1 MREFKAADGSA
12 VYLKVIVFLL
22 AANIA
27 AGILAAAVQ
36 LAAGYDLLGDS
47 LFNYAVMTVFQL
59 GNAAVVLLHIR
70 RKKTRPEIFFGR
82 VRPETPFIGLLA
94 GAVCLFGFYGL
105 AAAFDALLTETGYVG
120 QTGISFDGAGDIA
133 CGLIV
138 TVAFAPVCEELVYRG
153 ALLSGLK
160 KGCPAAAAVL
170 LSGLAFSFMHM
181 NPQQTVYQFCLG
193 CGCAA
198 LALSSGSVVPAVA
211 AHAVSNLLAVL
222 MEVTPFGGAF
232 SRFIAAI
239 SPNAGV
245 TAVWTVGFAAVAAAA
260 VAGLCLLLRR
270 RAPAVSA
277 APAAEMPAE
286 ERAPSPDGLFGKNA
300 AKALY
305 ACALG
310 LTAVMWVVTLI
321 QGYIA

>member
-1 MREFKAADGSA
+1 MREFRETDGSA

-22 AANIA
+22 AANIV
-27 AGILAAAVQ
+27 AGILASAVQ
-36 LAAGYDLLGDS
+36 LSTGYDLLHDS
-47 LFNYAVMTVFQL
+47 LFNYAAMTVFQI

-70 RKKTRPEIFFGR
+70 RRRQRPDIFFGR
-82 VRPETPFIGLLA
+82 VRPETPVIGVLA

-105 AAAFDALLTETGYVG
+105 AAAFDTLLTETGYVG
-120 QTGISFDGAGDIA
+120 QTGISFDGAGDIV

-160 KGCPAAAAVL
+160 KGYPAAAAVA

-198 LALSSGSVVPAVA
+198 LALASGSVVPAVA
-211 AHAVSNLLAVL
+211 AHAVSNLIAVL

-232 SRFIAAI
+232 ARFIAAI

-245 TAVWTVGFAAVAAAA
+245 TAVWTIGAAVVAAAA
-260 VAGLCLLLRR
+260 VAGLCLILRR
-270 RAPAVSA
+270 RAPAVPAAEYEADA
-277 APAAEMPAE
+277 APAGA
-286 ERAPSPDGLFGKNA
+286 FGKNTA
-300 AKALY
+300 RLLY
-305 ACALG
+305 VCALG
-310 LTAVMWVVTLI
+310 LTVIMWITTLI